1 MTPTQFVNNYNGKAV
16 DVDKVASVQCV
27 DLFKAFTKENYG
39 IWQYTCGNGY
49 ASGLWINRK
58 SKPYYKYFV
67 DANVNSLQN
76 GDWCI
81 WGNCS
86 FAPNSH
92 IAMYYNGKLFGQNQ
106 NGKKQAT
113 LISLSK
119 SGIIGVLRPKMYVS
133 QPSQPNRKNY
143 VNLPPTVDSWRFY
156 RLSSQPIKI
165 NAIGKLN
172 PKKYGGLS
180 YYVYSFRDNGAT
192 AEIETVQFGRVK
204 IYIKNT
210 PAIITIGNYKY
221 KNGKH

>member
-16 DVDKVASVQCV
+16 DVDKAYGVQCV

-39 IWQYTCGNGY
+39 IYQYTCGNNL

-58 SKPYYKYFV
+58 SRPYYKYFV
-67 DANVNSLQN
+67 DGNINNLQN
-76 GDWCI
+76 GDWI
-81 WGNCS
+81 VWGKCR
-86 FAPNSH
+86 FAPNTH
-92 IAMYYNGKLFGQNQ
+92 IGMVYNGKLFGQGQ
-106 NGKKQAT
+106 NGIKKAT
-113 LISLSK
+113 LTNINK
-119 SGIIGVLRPKMYVS
+119 SGAIGVLRPKMYIS
-133 QPSQPNRKNY
+133 NPTQPNRKNY
-143 VNLPPTVDSWRFY
+143 VNLPPSVDSWRFY

-172 PKKYGGLS
+172 PKKFGGLS
-180 YYVYSFRDNGAT
+180 YYVYKFRDNGAT

>member
-1 MTPTQFVNNYNGKAV
+1 MTPTQFVNNYNGKGV
-16 DVDKVASVQCV
+16 DIDGAYGIQCV

-39 IWQYTCGNGY
+39 ICNYTCGNGY

-58 SKPYYKYFV
+58 SRPYYKYFI
-67 DANVNSLQN
+67 DGNVNNLQN
-76 GDWCI
+76 GDWCV
-81 WGNCS
+81 WGNCKV
-86 FAPNSH
+86 APNTH
-92 IAMYYNGKLFGQNQ
+92 IAMYYNGKFFGQNQ
-106 NGKKQAT
+106 NGKKQAS
-113 LISLSK
+113 LVNLSK
-119 SGIIGVLRPKMYVS
+119 SGIIGVLRPKMYVAN
-133 QPSQPNRKNY
+133 PTQPNRKNY

-180 YYVYSFRDNGAT
+180 YYVYSYRDNGAT

-221 KNGKH
+221 KNGNH

>member
-1 MTPTQFVNNYNGKAV
+1 MTPTQFVNNYKGKAV
-16 DVDKVASVQCV
+16 DLDGNGVWCV

-39 IWQYTCGNGY
+39 IYNYTCGNGY

-58 SKPYYKYFV
+58 SRPYYKYFV
-67 DANVNSLQN
+67 DGNVNKLQN
-76 GDWCI
+76 GDWCV
-81 WGNCS
+81 WGNCRI
-86 FAPNSH
+86 APNSH
-92 IAMYYNGKLFGQNQ
+92 IAMYYNGKFFGQNQ
-106 NGKKQAT
+106 NGKRQAS
-113 LISLSK
+113 LINITK
-119 SGIIGVLRPKMYVS
+119 DGIIGVLRPKMYVAN
-133 QPSQPNRKNY
+133 PTQPNRKNY
-143 VNLPPTVDSWRFY
+143 VNLPPKYDSWAFY
-156 RLSSQPIKI
+156 RLNSTPIKI
-165 NAIGKLN
+165 NAIGRLN